1 MSGGPIEGPAER
13 LAGGMAFTEGPC
25 WIAGHGFLLFTDI
38 PANRIMRW
46 SAAGGLS
53 VWTEDAH
60 FAIGL
65 TRGRDGRVIACEHST
80 RSIAA
85 LTLGPGGERAGRA
98 VLARSSGG
106 RVLNS
111 TNDVIAARD
120 GTILFTDPP
129 FGVRAEDGQLQGYQQ
144 AMELP
149 FCGIWR
155 VTADPDAP
163 ELLSD
168 AVYRP
173 NGLCLAPDERRLYVS
188 DSSERFHKVVVF
200 EVAPGWRLEGPRDF
214 AVMPAGVPDGMR
226 VDAEGN
232 LWVAGGDGVHV
243 WAPDG
248 RPVGHAPV
256 PEMVTNLEFGGAD
269 GRDVFVTAVSSLYRL
284 RSRLPGAVWLQ
295 AAGA

>member
-1 MSGGPIEGPAER
+1 MTDPIETGVEK

-25 WIAGHGFLLFTDI
+25 WIAEGGCLLFTDI

-46 SAAGGLS
+46 SAADGLS
-53 VWTEDAH
+53 VWTDDAH

-80 RSIAA
+80 RSLTA
-85 LTLGPGGERAGRA
+85 LTLGPGGARAGRQ
-98 VLARSSGG
+98 VLARSQAG

-120 GTILFTDPP
+120 GSLLFTDPP
-129 FGVRAEDGQLQGYQQ
+129 FGVRAEDGQLHGYQQ

-149 FCGIWR
+149 FCGVWR
-155 VTADPDAP
+155 ATGDPDAP
-163 ELLSD
+163 ALLTD

-173 NGLCLAPDERRLYVS
+173 NGLCLSPDETVLYVS
-188 DSSERFHKVVVF
+188 DSSDRFHKVVAFDVG
-200 EVAPGWRLEGPRDF
+200 PGWGLSGLRDF

-226 VDAEGN
+226 VDTVGN
-232 LWVAGGDGVHV
+232 LWVAGGDGVYV

-248 RPVGHAPV
+248 RQIGHAPV

-269 GRDVFVTAVSSLYRL
+269 GRDVYVTAVSSLYRL
-284 RSRLPGAVWLQ
+284 RSRLPGGRA
-295 AAGA
+295 